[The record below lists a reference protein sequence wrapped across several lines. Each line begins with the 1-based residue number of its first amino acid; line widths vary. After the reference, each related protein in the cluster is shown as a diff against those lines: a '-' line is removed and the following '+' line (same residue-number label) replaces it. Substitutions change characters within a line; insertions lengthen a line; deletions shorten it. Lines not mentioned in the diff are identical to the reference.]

1 MNKVFFMST
10 KCCLKNT
17 FESVIISLEGNSEL
31 HATAWSSNSGATE
44 ADGLQNIGTFFILDF
59 STLCLLSSGALSIGS
74 SLALGGVVVNRDL
87 SDDGHIIV
95 DDLSVTALP
104 YWHLGGTLLVNK
116 FALFPGLHL
125 AVLIA
130 GPHLLS
136 SSVQHPLGVTMLPGH
151 IPADWHLVVLIQSL
165 ESILLTLLGGETQG
179 VNTEGLGEHIGGALG
194 VANHLAVLVGDGHT
208 SSSYLCIAH
217 SISSVGADGGHADVV
232 LDLAVP
238 GDVDTLIIMTVS
250 VVMTAMLA
258 RVTGHH
264 QGNKKE

>member
-44 ADGLQNIGTFFILDF
+44 ADRLQNIGTFFILDF

-74 SLALGGVVVNRDL
+74 SLTLGGIVVNSNL

-104 YWHLGGTLLVNK
+104 YWHLGGRLLVNK
-116 FALFPGLHL
+116 FALFPGLQL
-125 AVLIA
+125 AVFIA

-151 IPADWHLVVLIQSL
+151 IPADRHLVVLIQSL

-179 VNTEGLGEHIGGALG
+179 VNTVIIEGLGEHVGGALG
-194 VANHLAVLVGDGHT
+194 VTNHLAVLMGDGHT
-208 SSSYLCIAH
+208 SSSYLCVAH
-217 SISSVGADGGHADVV
+217 PTSSVCADGGHADVV
-232 LDLAVP
+232 LYLSLTVP
-238 GDVDTLIIMTVS
+238 
-250 VVMTAMLA
+250 
-258 RVTGHH
+258 
-264 QGNKKE
+264 

>member
-1 MNKVFFMST
+1 
-10 KCCLKNT
+10 
-17 FESVIISLEGNSEL
+17 VIISLEGNSEL

-44 ADGLQNIGTFFILDF
+44 ADWLQNIGTFFILDF

-104 YWHLGGTLLVNK
+104 YWHLGGRLLVNK
-116 FALFPGLHL
+116 FALFPGLQL

-165 ESILLTLLGGETQG
+165 ESILLTLLGGETEG
-179 VNTEGLGEHIGGALG
+179 VNTVVVEGLGEHVGGALG
-194 VANHLAVLVGDGHT
+194 VANHLAILVGDGHT
-208 SSSYLCIAH
+208 SSSYLCVAH
-217 SISSVGADGGHADVV
+217 PTGSVCADGGHADVV
-232 LDLAVP
+232 LYLAVP